1 MSGAHK
7 QTADFS
13 SMAQTM
19 RACSTWEPVSPLGT
33 LDAQRT
39 DDY

>member
-19 RACSTWEPVSPLGT
+19 RACSTWEPVSPLDD
-33 LDAQRT
+33 DAQRT